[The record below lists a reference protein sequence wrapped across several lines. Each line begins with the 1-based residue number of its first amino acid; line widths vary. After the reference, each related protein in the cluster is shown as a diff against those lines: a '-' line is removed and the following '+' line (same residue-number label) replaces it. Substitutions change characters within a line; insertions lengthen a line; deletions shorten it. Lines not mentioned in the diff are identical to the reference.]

1 METLIKKLNNLSLR
15 KYFVVSVLATLVI
28 IVLLSLFTI
37 WGCMSFRKYLLPDS
51 NNVFLK
57 VYRTYEDGSEVSY
70 SVRVK
75 VGEEGAELPVI
86 TADDKAAKKPVE
98 TKYAIQRIEN
108 SVDSLS
114 PKRKMA
120 YHFCGAAMVVIPII
134 FSIAGI
140 LLCGF
145 FFYRRKLLLPLG
157 MLSEATQ
164 QILDQNLDFNLRYDS
179 EDEMGVLCSSFEQ
192 MRLKLSENY
201 SEMWNMLEERRLL
214 QASIAH
220 DLRNPIAVIEGYTE
234 YLQLNLKK
242 GRLSEQRILKIA
254 ENINMSAK
262 RLDNYTESVR
272 TLNQMED
279 IELERQKISAS
290 DLLSDIEDDFKIIA
304 QKKNIDFRISTLL
317 SNEEICIDT
326 SVLYRVLENVFNNA
340 MRYAKQC
347 INLDVS
353 LNGQKLLFAIV
364 DDGDGFSDETLSEQR
379 KLLLA
384 KASEDGHLGMGLAI
398 SRILCKKHGGS
409 LEIGNN
415 EMHNAV
421 VKIIFSV

>member
-98 TKYAIQRIEN
+98 TRYAIQRIEN

-157 MLSEATQ
+157 MMSEATQ

-279 IELERQKISAS
+279 IELKRQK
-290 DLLSDIEDDFKIIA
+290 
-304 QKKNIDFRISTLL
+304 
-317 SNEEICIDT
+317 
-326 SVLYRVLENVFNNA
+326 
-340 MRYAKQC
+340 
-347 INLDVS
+347 
-353 LNGQKLLFAIV
+353 
-364 DDGDGFSDETLSEQR
+364 
-379 KLLLA
+379 
-384 KASEDGHLGMGLAI
+384 
-398 SRILCKKHGGS
+398 
-409 LEIGNN
+409 
-415 EMHNAV
+415 
-421 VKIIFSV
+421 

>member
-70 SVRVK
+70 SVRVR

-98 TKYAIQRIEN
+98 TRYAIQRIEN

-214 QASIAH
+214 PASIAH

-279 IELERQKISAS
+279 I
-290 DLLSDIEDDFKIIA
+290 
-304 QKKNIDFRISTLL
+304 L

>member
-1 METLIKKLNNLSLR
+1 
-15 KYFVVSVLATLVI
+15 
-28 IVLLSLFTI
+28 
-37 WGCMSFRKYLLPDS
+37 
-51 NNVFLK
+51 
-57 VYRTYEDGSEVSY
+57 
-70 SVRVK
+70 
-75 VGEEGAELPVI
+75 
-86 TADDKAAKKPVE
+86 
-98 TKYAIQRIEN
+98 
-108 SVDSLS
+108 
-114 PKRKMA
+114 
-120 YHFCGAAMVVIPII
+120 
-134 FSIAGI
+134 
-140 LLCGF
+140 
-145 FFYRRKLLLPLG
+145 
-157 MLSEATQ
+157 
-164 QILDQNLDFNLRYDS
+164 
-179 EDEMGVLCSSFEQ
+179 

-279 IELERQKISAS
+279 IELKRQKISAS

-340 MRYAKQC
+340 MR
-347 INLDVS
+347 D
-353 LNGQKLLFAIV
+353 
-364 DDGDGFSDETLSEQR
+364 R
-379 KLLLA
+379 K
-384 KASEDGHLGMGLAI
+384 S
-398 SRILCKKHGGS
+398 
-409 LEIGNN
+409 
-415 EMHNAV
+415 V
-421 VKIIFSV
+421 V